1 RTDVRRVRPCGDRR
15 GSVRGESRAS
25 THGRANSET
34 SVDDTVSEPN
44 NDTDDELAGLG
55 DEEARDQLIEVVKDL
70 EAGGLSLEESLALW
84 ERGERLA
91 RLCERHL
98 EGARERIDAA
108 LATVEQ
114 SPEEAAED
122 DEDGGEAAEDSS

>member
-1 RTDVRRVRPCGDRR
+1 MD
-15 GSVRGESRAS
+15 
-25 THGRANSET
+25 SET

-55 DEEARDQLIEVVKDL
+55 YEEARDQLIEVVKDL